1 MDLSDRQGQLIKK
14 AAEEGGLI
22 AKFRNMLNRRTST
35 DRFMFGDDAPG
46 FGSEEPE
53 FRTYTNIGSTIGSDF
68 RPYNP
73 FSESSDHVKHTL
85 GRGMAGTDGSQ
96 NIMYALSAS
105 NPDDYSMY
113 VNKNPFGGYA
123 ANIMMYAG
131 DGKGGILHDH
141 MNRELRNTINING
154 LDEQSARALAAA
166 MEDKDLGLRKAL
178 HDSWNARD
186 LSATGE
192 GSKNAVKE
200 VMWKGRLEPY
210 DFVIHD
216 AIESAKKKMKSGQ
229 EVADDVDFQVRSAQ
243 GGSPYDAYANKFN
256 SKAAIPYIKAQ
267 KGLRREL
274 LRGMVGDEAYAELQK
289 GHGLALGP
297 TQDKLTAFLVDGDY
311 ENSKGLSKSLLRQ
324 LKDRKLSST
333 AKLTGAAGL
342 ASAVGA
348 NIAPFVGEESDT
360 TDILRNGI
368 ATTALMAPSAIEAV
382 RKGKDAVKDWNVNQD
397 RIARWTDVGS
407 GLDPY
412 SKREL
417 KSLLKGVK
425 PRGGMPAALMGAGV
439 SGLSF
444 LPLLTKGLRGKD
456 KAEEIKMPSAL
467 GGGSIPSAVG
477 SSAAPKPTSP
487 SVAAP
492 LDKKASVYGA
502 LAALYGRI

>member
-1 MDLSDRQGQLIKK
+1 MDLSECQGQLIKK

-22 AKFRNMLNRRTST
+22 AKFRNMLNRRTSV
-35 DRFMFGDDAPG
+35 DKLLFGDDAPE
-46 FGSEEPE
+46 FGSQEPE
-53 FRTYTNIGSTIGSDF
+53 FRTYNNLGATIGSDYKEYS
-68 RPYNP
+68 P
-73 FSESSDHVKHTL
+73 L
-85 GRGMAGTDGSQ
+85 GNADERARDAIARGMAGNGGAEP
-96 NIMYALSAS
+96 MMRLLSKTA
-105 NPDDYSMY
+105 PDDYTMY

-123 ANIMMYAG
+123 ANIMTYTD
-131 DGKGGILHDH
+131 DGKGGVVRDSFG
-141 MNRELRNTINING
+141 RALRNTINING

-178 HDSWNARD
+178 QDSWNARD
-186 LSATGE
+186 LSE
-192 GSKNAVKE
+192 ERSSKNAVKE
-200 VMWKGRLEPY
+200 VMWKGRPESY

-216 AIESAKKKMKSGQ
+216 AIESAKKKMKSEQ
-229 EVADDVDFQVRSAQ
+229 EVADDVDFHSRAAH
-243 GGSPYDAYANKFN
+243 GGSPYDAHANKFN
-256 SKAAIPYIKAQ
+256 SKAAIPYIRAS
-267 KGLRREL
+267 KGVSSEVLRDL
-274 LRGMVGDEAYAELQK
+274 VGDEAYAELQK

-297 TQDKLTAFLVDGDY
+297 TQDKLTSFFIGEPDFR
-311 ENSKGLSKSLLRQ
+311 NSKGLSKSLLRQ

-425 PRGGMPAALMGAGV
+425 PRGGVPAALMGAGV

-444 LPLLTKGLRGKD
+444 LPLLTKGLRGES
-456 KAEEIKMPSAL
+456 KAEEVKMPSAL
-467 GGGSIPSAVG
+467 GGGNMPSAVG
-477 SSAAPKPTSP
+477 SSAAPQPTSP
-487 SVAAP
+487 SVTAP
-492 LDKKASVYGA
+492 IDKKASFYGS
-502 LAALYGRI
+502 LAALYGCM